1 MNKRVKIIIFLITFV
16 LSFTYILMKF
26 FQWDRFI
33 LTINNT
39 STDIESVVE
48 KYKDVKKHDN
58 DENIVLCF
66 ILNRPIDEFMPVL
79 RSVLDQTVRID
90 KINLL
95 DNVGYTKQNKDI
107 HNLEKYINIIQWK
120 NPKISSDTFK
130 MLEKDKNNRLI
141 LLRDDII
148 YGTDFI
154 EFMINNK
161 SCIDSQSGCFSIT
174 QAENK
179 NNCIK
184 VEYDGNNYEI

>member
-1 MNKRVKIIIFLITFV
+1 MNNRAKIILFLISFV
-16 LSFTYILMKF
+16 LSFAYILIKF

-48 KYKDVKKHDN
+48 KYKDTKKHDS

-66 ILNRPIDEFMPVL
+66 ILNRPINEFMPVL

-90 KINLL
+90 RITIL
-95 DNVGYTKQNKDI
+95 DNVGFTKQNKD
-107 HNLEKYINIIQWK
+107 HNNLEKYINIVQWK
-120 NPKISSDTFK
+120 NQKVSTDTFK
-130 MLEKDKNNRLI
+130 KLEKDKNTRI
-141 LLRDDII
+141 IVLRDDII

-154 EFMINNK
+154 EFMINNN
-161 SCIDSQSGCFSIT
+161 SCLDSQSGCFSIT
-174 QAENK
+174 QDENK
-179 NNCIK
+179 QNCIK